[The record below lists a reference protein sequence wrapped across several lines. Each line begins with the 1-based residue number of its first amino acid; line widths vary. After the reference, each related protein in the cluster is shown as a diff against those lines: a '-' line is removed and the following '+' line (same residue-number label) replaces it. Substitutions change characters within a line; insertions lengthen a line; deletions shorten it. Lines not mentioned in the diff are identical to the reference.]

1 MTYDA
6 DVPDTTVDARWDRY
20 GRALLQSMQEVL
32 NETPA
37 ELHSM
42 LLETADYWLSLGL
55 AIGSANPD
63 GAKRLL
69 AVIES
74 EEPELAEL
82 ADDARQFVSDA
93 LE

>member
-1 MTYDA
+1 MTDDA
-6 DVPDTTVDARWDRY
+6 GVTGTTADSRWDRY

-32 NETPA
+32 NDTPA

-55 AIGSANPD
+55 AIGAAHPD
-63 GAKRLL
+63 DAMRLL
-69 AVIES
+69 AVIEA
-74 EEPELAEL
+74 EEPERAEL
-82 ADDARQFVSDA
+82 ADDAEQFVSDA

>member
-1 MTYDA
+1 MTDDA
-6 DVPDTTVDARWDRY
+6 GGPDTIADARWDRY

-32 NETPA
+32 SETPA

-55 AIGSANPD
+55 AIGSADPA
-63 GAKRLL
+63 GAARLL

-74 EEPELAEL
+74 EEPERAEL
-82 ADDARQFVSDA
+82 ADDAAQFVSDA

>member
-1 MTYDA
+1 MTFDA
-6 DVPDTTVDARWDRY
+6 GVPDTTADARWDRY

-32 NETPA
+32 SETPA

-55 AIGSANPD
+55 AIGSSNPD
-63 GAKRLL
+63 GAARLL

-74 EEPELAEL
+74 EEPERAEL
-82 ADDARQFVSDA
+82 AGDAAQFVSDA